1 MRRGCRSYD
10 LHQGLIAEVFKSM
23 SGEKSRTT
31 KILFVDNDETSF
43 QVRQCMAKVLNS
55 LPPVELFHARDA
67 SEALSMLDQLHPDVV
82 VLDDETPAERD
93 LFMDSMVGNHVPI
106 VVRSETRQ
114 VLPKDFSLEKK
125 ITYIP
130 KSESLDGIHQTL
142 LLVTAIGVKS
152 TNLKITGSIH

>member
-1 MRRGCRSYD
+1 MPNGD
-10 LHQGLIAEVFKSM
+10 QF
-23 SGEKSRTT
+23 RTT

-43 QVRQCMAKVLNS
+43 QVRQCMAKVLEA

-67 SEALSMLDQLHPDVV
+67 TEALSMLDQLKPDVV
-82 VLDDETPAERD
+82 VLDDDTPAERD
-93 LFMDSMVGNHVPI
+93 LFIDSMVGNHVPI
-106 VVRSETRQ
+106 VLRSETRE

-142 LLVTAIGVKS
+142 MLVTAIGVKA
-152 TNLKITGSIH
+152 TNLKLTGSIH

>member
-1 MRRGCRSYD
+1 MPNGD
-10 LHQGLIAEVFKSM
+10 QL
-23 SGEKSRTT
+23 RTT

-43 QVRQCMAKVLNS
+43 QVRQCMAKVLNA

-67 SEALSMLDQLHPDVV
+67 TEALSMLDQLKPDVI
-82 VLDDETPAERD
+82 VLDDDTPAERD
-93 LFMDSMVGNHVPI
+93 LFIDSMQGNHPPI
-106 VVRSETRQ
+106 VLRCESRE

-142 LLVTAIGVKS
+142 MLVTAIGVKA
-152 TNLKITGSIH
+152 TNLKQSGSIH